1 MVFGIDI
8 GTTSVAGVAVGSDGR
23 VVAST
28 TVAHQAD
35 LPSNGHGIDEQDPLK
50 LLSAVEAVQANLQAQ
65 LPDGDRPQEGDCPP
79 IGWTGQMHGVVAV
92 NAQLEPISPF
102 VTWRDARRYGG
113 PVMAQWGQALA
124 RGQSPFK
131 GGQTPFKCLPV
142 CGLPQIG
149 KSQKC
154 EIDPSF
160 LESWHLE
167 MGTVPVE
174 WLPEVVEGS
183 MLGDNQAGVYAA
195 QQLVPGCAVVNLGTS
210 GQLSVVVEG
219 DRPQNGDSPRGGDP
233 RIERRWFP
241 GGRKLLCRASLVG
254 GQAWAALQHETGA
267 SWDDLNEAARS
278 KGDSPL
284 ERRARACVREIVDD
298 LVAGFDLRGVRG
310 IVGVGNALVRNPA
323 LRDAVEER
331 FDLPCILPQI
341 SEMAAY
347 GAALYKMNA
356 MR

>member
-50 LLSAVEAVQANLQAQ
+50 LLSAVEAVRANLQAQ
-65 LPDGDRPQEGDCPP
+65 LPDEDRPQEGDCPP

-92 NAQLEPISPF
+92 NDRFEPISPF

-113 PVMAQWGQALA
+113 PVMAEWGQSLA
-124 RGQSPFK
+124 RGQSPFVR
-131 GGQTPFKCLPV
+131 GQTPFKCLPV
-142 CGLPQIG
+142 CGLPQIE
-149 KSQKC
+149 KCQKC

-167 MGTVPVE
+167 RRTVPVE
-174 WLPEVVEGS
+174 WLPDVVEGS

-210 GQLSVVVEG
+210 GQLSLVVEG
-219 DRPQNGDSPRGGDP
+219 DSPRQADP

-241 GGRKLLCRASLVG
+241 GGRTLLCRASLVG
-254 GQAWAALQHETGA
+254 GQAWAALQRETGL
-267 SWDDLNEAARS
+267 SWEDLNEAALS
-278 KGDSPL
+278 QGDRPL
-284 ERRARACVREIVDD
+284 ERRARSCVREIVED
-298 LVAGFDLRGVRG
+298 LVAGFDLRGVKG